1 MKGENMFGILIVK
14 GEISARG
21 CSPGSRATPPYL
33 KADINIA
40 FKPHPTG
47 ANIPYIPATSW
58 VGVMRNL
65 LEKYYDLP
73 ANAPRIVRAKRIVAP
88 IHECEDDAEKLK
100 CPVCK
105 LLSRRDVVAWFDDA
119 EPKGTRYQVTPRG
132 DRVEVRNEQ
141 GQTVATIYL
150 KTEVTIPREPERVKI
165 PREYTGW
172 RMEPIPRNVQMVS
185 GIFEFAAK
193 FDIGRL
199 QIDDI
204 RPFFVGLALLEDY
217 YVGRRGTRGYGR
229 VEISN
234 ISVRLRGRPYYEG
247 VGREIEIPEIPKTPK
262 EILEKWKEV
271 KDAIE
276 RAKKKLEEEL
286 KPR

>member
-1 MKGENMFGILIVK
+1 
-14 GEISARG
+14 
-21 CSPGSRATPPYL
+21 
-33 KADINIA
+33 
-40 FKPHPTG
+40 
-47 ANIPYIPATSW
+47 
-58 VGVMRNL
+58 
-65 LEKYYDLP
+65 
-73 ANAPRIVRAKRIVAP
+73 
-88 IHECEDDAEKLK
+88 
-100 CPVCK
+100 
-105 LLSRRDVVAWFDDA
+105 
-119 EPKGTRYQVTPRG
+119 
-132 DRVEVRNEQ
+132 
-141 GQTVATIYL
+141 
-150 KTEVTIPREPERVKI
+150 
-165 PREYTGW
+165 
-172 RMEPIPRNVQMVS
+172 MVS

-199 QIDDI
+199 QVDDI

-217 YVGRRGTRGYGR
+217 YVGRRRTRGYGR

-276 RAKKKLEEEL
+276 RAKKKLEEEM